1 MCGVSVDPHLRL
13 SGRVADP
20 FPLRRMVSRGVLLWL
35 GVLNPVAWVAGWVT
49 VFVRQWFFRDRVRWW
64 QVGVAGVI
72 LSVVGVI
79 VGLGALY
86 VTGWVE
92 LWGWLVD
99 VFRAVSGREFR
110 ESGLPGFVFDW
121 RVN

>member
-49 VFVRQWFFRDRVRWW
+49 VFVQQWFFRDRVRWW

-72 LSVVGVI
+72 LSVVGVM
-79 VGLGALY
+79 VGFGALY

-99 VFRAVSGREFR
+99 VSQSR
-110 ESGLPGFVFDW
+110 
-121 RVN
+121 

>member
-49 VFVRQWFFRDRVRWW
+49 VFVLVMVGGVMRW
-64 QVGVAGVI
+64 
-72 LSVVGVI
+72 
-79 VGLGALY
+79 
-86 VTGWVE
+86 
-92 LWGWLVD
+92 
-99 VFRAVSGREFR
+99 
-110 ESGLPGFVFDW
+110 SGLRRIGIVW
-121 RVN
+121 SG